1 MLGDVALHED
11 RAGVRVE
18 AGGEQADRRLE
29 RSPAEVVGVVL
40 GGQAVQVDHA
50 VETLRLV
57 LVHRPLPQRA
67 EIVADVERTGGLNA
81 REDSCHR
88 SMIGEQCRAAQH
100 RPNPPKASTE
110 SRRSG
115 DILALMAYE
124 VRTDVYEGPFDVLLR
139 LITEQ
144 RVELYDVRLSDIVD
158 GFLTEIDQL
167 ERVDLESATEFLLI
181 AAILVELKSR
191 RLLPDRDGTISD
203 EDLALLEERD
213 YLLARLVEC
222 TTFSAAGRRLA
233 EIEKDASRSYPR
245 LAGPDERFE
254 GIAPDLLAGLTL
266 EQLRRAAERALAERP
281 KPVIDVEHVL
291 VDEVTVAEVVE
302 RLIGALPGSCPI
314 SFRQLTE
321 HATSRIEIVVHFL
334 GVLELYKQGLV
345 ELDQVAT
352 FGELIVSW
360 VGAGEGEGDGD
371 DVMSDLV
378 SSAYFSGNLAD
389 LEYRG

>member
-1 MLGDVALHED
+1 
-11 RAGVRVE
+11 
-18 AGGEQADRRLE
+18 
-29 RSPAEVVGVVL
+29 
-40 GGQAVQVDHA
+40 
-50 VETLRLV
+50 
-57 LVHRPLPQRA
+57 
-67 EIVADVERTGGLNA
+67 
-81 REDSCHR
+81 
-88 SMIGEQCRAAQH
+88 
-100 RPNPPKASTE
+100 
-110 SRRSG
+110 
-115 DILALMAYE
+115 MAYE

-371 DVMSDLV
+371 NVMSDLV

>member
-1 MLGDVALHED
+1 
-11 RAGVRVE
+11 
-18 AGGEQADRRLE
+18 
-29 RSPAEVVGVVL
+29 
-40 GGQAVQVDHA
+40 
-50 VETLRLV
+50 
-57 LVHRPLPQRA
+57 
-67 EIVADVERTGGLNA
+67 
-81 REDSCHR
+81 
-88 SMIGEQCRAAQH
+88 
-100 RPNPPKASTE
+100 
-110 SRRSG
+110 
-115 DILALMAYE
+115 MAYE

-158 GFLTEIDQL
+158 AFLVEIDQL

-191 RLLPDRDGTISD
+191 RLLPDRGGSISE

-233 EIEKDASRSYPR
+233 EIEKEASRSYPR
-245 LAGPDERFE
+245 AAGPDERFE

-291 VDEVTVAEVVE
+291 VDEVTVAEVVQ
-302 RLIGALPGSCPI
+302 LLMQSLPGSCPI
-314 SFRQLTE
+314 SFRQLTR
-321 HATSRIEIVVHFL
+321 HATSRIEVVVHFL

-360 VGAGEGEGDGD
+360 VGAGESGDDD
-371 DVMSDLV
+371 DVMGELV
-378 SSAYFSGNLAD
+378 TSSYFAGHLAD